1 MKLTTPKHA
10 TFISNQESF
19 SLFCYHQIF
28 LQLKDI
34 AWVSTHKPVWSYN
47 SFMKK
52 VANAESLKAAL
63 DYFQMVPESTSG
75 NMCKWYNSNLL
86 KWGNATHNALF

>member
-1 MKLTTPKHA
+1 
-10 TFISNQESF
+10 
-19 SLFCYHQIF
+19 
-28 LQLKDI
+28 
-34 AWVSTHKPVWSYN
+34 
-47 SFMKK
+47 MKK